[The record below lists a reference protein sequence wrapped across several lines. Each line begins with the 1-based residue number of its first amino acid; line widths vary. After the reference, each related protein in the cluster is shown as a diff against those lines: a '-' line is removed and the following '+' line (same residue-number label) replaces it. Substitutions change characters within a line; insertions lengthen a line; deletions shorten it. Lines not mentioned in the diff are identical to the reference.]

1 MSKSTYNTHIN
12 SKKDGMQYTL
22 ITKNG
27 KIMQFYI
34 KELAETY
41 QLSEGGVVI
50 VQQAV
55 EIQEKEQKPVD
66 L

>member
-1 MSKSTYNTHIN
+1 
-12 SKKDGMQYTL
+12 MQYTL